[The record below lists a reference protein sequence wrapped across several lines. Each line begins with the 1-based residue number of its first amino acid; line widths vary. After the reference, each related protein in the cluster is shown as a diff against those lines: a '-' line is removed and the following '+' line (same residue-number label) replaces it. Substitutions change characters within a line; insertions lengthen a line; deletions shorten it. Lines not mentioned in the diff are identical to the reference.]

1 MLNLSTSPVIGRF
14 APSPTGALHL
24 GSLVTAIASYC
35 IAKQAQGKWLVRIE
49 DTDTERCH
57 PKFSDLI
64 LADLER
70 LGLHWDGNV
79 RYQSQH
85 LDTYHALLDEKLKA
99 VSYGCD
105 CSRKSLQNYQLAHP
119 NTQYPYPR
127 ICVHKRLSRDHAIRL
142 VMPDNPMLFFDQL
155 QGVISGNPQREQGD
169 IVVRRRRIKPSFS
182 KAQTADKGMINYML
196 AVVIDDALQGV
207 NQIVRGL
214 DILPLTI
221 PQMVIADYLNFP
233 PNQYYYHLPILVN
246 AQGQKLS
253 KQTLAEPIHAY
264 PAPQLIKTALQLLQ
278 QPPIDMDKPT
288 TMLEQAVCQ
297 WNHTPL
303 QGKQRIEVD
312 SLQNLLAT
320 H

>member
-1 MLNLSTSPVIGRF
+1 
-14 APSPTGALHL
+14 
-24 GSLVTAIASYC
+24 
-35 IAKQAQGKWLVRIE
+35 
-49 DTDTERCH
+49 
-57 PKFSDLI
+57 
-64 LADLER
+64 
-70 LGLHWDGNV
+70 
-79 RYQSQH
+79 
-85 LDTYHALLDEKLKA
+85 
-99 VSYGCD
+99 
-105 CSRKSLQNYQLAHP
+105 
-119 NTQYPYPR
+119 
-127 ICVHKRLSRDHAIRL
+127 
-142 VMPDNPMLFFDQL
+142 MLFFDQL

-169 IVVRRRRIKPSFS
+169 IVVRRRRIEPSFS
-182 KAQTADKGMINYML
+182 KVQTASKGMINYML
-196 AVVIDDALQGV
+196 AVVIDDAQQSV

-278 QPPIDMDKPT
+278 QPPVDLDKPT

-303 QGKQRIEVD
+303 QGKQRIKVD